1 MGIEVVL
8 SILVDL
14 EIDGWVSGGAIEG
27 ETVMNVVG
35 DKTKGGGA
43 THALTHAKRTSFWSL
58 RRMVLQHIINDSLD
72 ESSFAHIRSPAAQR
86 TTPSRL
92 STKVLTQQQARGVG
106 AT

>member
-27 ETVMNVVG
+27 ETVLNVAG
-35 DKTKGGGA
+35 DKTKGEA

-58 RRMVLQHIINDSLD
+58 RRMVLQHTINDSLD
-72 ESSFAHIRSPAAQR
+72 ESTFAHIRSPAAQR

-92 STKVLTQQQARGVG
+92 STKVLTQQEARGVG